1 MKILITAIS
10 PEDFSKLIR
19 KTHKKQFKVAFLLGF
34 GSGMRLSE
42 IVGSCKK
49 KSNCCE
55 EDLIK
60 EKKKDKNMIITCSKC
75 KKELN
80 MKKDTYVSDEVEIKP
95 VTEDMINTKDK
106 SIRIKGKGEVE
117 RIVPLP
123 KGFKEYMLKLLPLNK
138 TYSNI
143 KSARRSM
150 QRAFKTAAKRAGI
163 LKKNPKLHF
172 HSLRHG
178 FGTHMANQGIPIHH
192 IKTLMGHSNIST
204 TNVYLESNPKKAL
217 ESYEELF

>member
-1 MKILITAIS
+1 MKTLITAIS
-10 PEDFSKLIR
+10 PDDFSKLIR

-42 IVGSCKK
+42 IVGGYRKDESIIEALTE
-49 KSNCCE
+49 NRVY
-55 EDLIK
+55 LN
-60 EKKKDKNMIITCSKC
+60 EKKIK
-75 KKELN
+75 
-80 MKKDTYVSDEVEIKP
+80 VEGG
-95 VTEDMINTKDK
+95 
-106 SIRIKGKGEVE
+106 KGKVD

-123 KGFKEYMLKLLPLNK
+123 KGFKEYMLKMLPLNK
-138 TYSNI
+138 TYKNI
-143 KSARRSM
+143 LSARRSM
-150 QRAFKTAAKRAGI
+150 QRAFKTAARKAGI

-178 FGTHMANQGIPIHH
+178 FGTHMANQGVPIHH

-204 TNVYLESNPKKAL
+204 TNCYLESNPKKAL